1 MEAGK
6 EFNVGA
12 SFVFFYECC
21 VIKSIFYDMM
31 YRILKTRLSLHNQ
44 VSRQSTAM
52 PCNLSQ
58 KNNIITQCNEKK
70 IPSFAYQLHFLKV
83 ELRVNFSVSW

>member
-1 MEAGK
+1 MLCYQEL
-6 EFNVGA
+6 
-12 SFVFFYECC
+12 
-21 VIKSIFYDMM
+21 FYDMM
-31 YRILKTRLSLHNQ
+31 YRILKTRLSLHNY

-70 IPSFAYQLHFLKV
+70 LRALLTSYIFYKF
-83 ELRVNFSVSW
+83 ELRVNFSISW